1 MERWR
6 KRGSLLA
13 VAAVALVAALL
24 PSGEAKLS
32 PDYYR
37 STCPDVEA
45 IVREAVAKKVNETFV
60 TVPATLRLFF
70 HDCFVEGCDASVI
83 IASRDNDAEKDAPG
97 NVSLAGDGFDTVVRA
112 KAEVEKACPGVVSCA
127 DILAIAARDVVTMS
141 SGPHW
146 PVELGRLDGLV
157 SKAGSVAGRL
167 PGPDM
172 RVDDLAALFAKH
184 NLTTLDMVALSGAH
198 TVGFAHCTRFTGRLY
213 RHGVAGGGGGGGA
226 SVDPSYDPAYARQLM
241 EACPPDVGATIAV
254 DMDPVTPTAFD
265 NAYYGNLAGG
275 MGLFTSDQALY
286 SDGASRPAVGDFA
299 KNQTRFF
306 EAFKDAMVKL
316 GRVGVKTGRHGE
328 IRRDCTAFNK

>member
-1 MERWR
+1 MEKWR
-6 KRGSLLA
+6 RRRHLLLA
-13 VAAVALVAALL
+13 VAAVALVAAITL
-24 PSGEAKLS
+24 PSAEAKLS

-45 IVREAVAKKVNETFV
+45 IVQAVVAKKVNETFV

-83 IASRDNDAEKDAPG
+83 IASRDNDAEKDAPD

-112 KAEVEKACPGVVSCA
+112 KAEVEKKCPGVVSCA

-146 PVELGRLDGLV
+146 TVQLGRLDGLV
-157 SKAGSVAGRL
+157 SKAGNVAGKL
-167 PGPDM
+167 PGPNM
-172 RVDDLAALFAKH
+172 RVKDLAALFAKH

-198 TVGFAHCTRFTGRLY
+198 TVGFAHCTRFADRLY
-213 RHGVAGGGGGGGA
+213 HHGVGDSDGA
-226 SVDPSYDPAYARQLM
+226 SVDPSYNPAYARQLM
-241 EACPPDVGATIAV
+241 DACPPGVGADIAV
-254 DMDPVTPTAFD
+254 NMDPITPTAFD
-265 NAYYGNLAGG
+265 NAYYANLAGG
-275 MGLFTSDQALY
+275 LGLFISDQALY
-286 SDGASRPAVGDFA
+286 SDGASQPAVRDFA

-316 GRVGVKTGRHGE
+316 GSVGVKTGRHGE
-328 IRRDCTAFNK
+328 IRSDCTAFN

>member
-1 MERWR
+1 ME
-6 KRGSLLA
+6 KRRRCGRLLA
-13 VAAVALVAALL
+13 VVAVTLVVAML
-24 PSGEAKLS
+24 PSGEARLS

-45 IVREAVAKKVNETFV
+45 IVRAVVAKKVKETFV

-83 IASRDNDAEKDAPG
+83 IASRDSDAEKDAPD

-127 DILAIAARDVVTMS
+127 DILAISARDVVAMS

-157 SKAGSVAGRL
+157 SKASDVAGRL

-172 RVDDLAALFAKH
+172 RVDDLAALFTEH

-213 RHGVAGGGGGGGA
+213 GHAGGGAAAGDGGTPA
-226 SVDPSYDPAYARQLM
+226 YDPAYARQLM

-275 MGLFTSDQALY
+275 MGLFASDQALY
-286 SDGASRPAVGDFA
+286 GDGATRPAVRDFA
-299 KNQTRFF
+299 ENQTRFF
-306 EAFKDAMVKL
+306 EAFTHAMVKL
-316 GRVGVKTGRHGE
+316 GRVGVKVGRRGE